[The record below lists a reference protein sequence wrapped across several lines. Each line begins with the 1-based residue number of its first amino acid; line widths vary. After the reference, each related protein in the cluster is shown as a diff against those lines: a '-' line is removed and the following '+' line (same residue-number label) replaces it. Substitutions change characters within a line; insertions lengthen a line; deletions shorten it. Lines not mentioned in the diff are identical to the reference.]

1 MTEACALDAGVFF
14 ALVSVVRFDPAL
26 FGTGTATEEAVFAGE
41 GAIDAVRRFG
51 ACVIEDVVERRVV
64 DESR

>member
-1 MTEACALDAGVFF
+1 MTEAFALDAGVFF
-14 ALVSVVRFDPAL
+14 ALVSVVLFDPAL
-26 FGTGTATEEAVFAGE
+26 FGMATASDEVVFDGE

-51 ACVIEDVVERRVV
+51 ACVIEGVVERRGV